1 PLSRELEA
9 RIGPPITVTDMR
21 RLTKGLS
28 PGDAAREVAKLAHRA
43 VSALKAGT
51 ILDVSRLQV
60 LEEDKEPK
68 EHPLVTLFAEL
79 EGKFQKDAVDKPVS
93 FYFTL
98 GNDAQAKWTVVVS
111 KETCEVKPG
120 KPAGGT
126 ADCVLKTSAEIF
138 TKIVRDSYTPGP
150 SEFLSGAIKSN
161 DVGLLMTFQKVFALA

>member
-1 PLSRELEA
+1 
-9 RIGPPITVTDMR
+9 MK

-28 PGDAAREVAKLAHRA
+28 SADAAREVAKLAHRA
-43 VSALKAGT
+43 VLALRRGEIIDA
-51 ILDVSRLQV
+51 SRLET
-60 LEEDKEPK
+60 LEENGGPK

-120 KPAGGT
+120 KPSSGS
-126 ADCVLKTSAEIF
+126 ADCVLKTSPEIF
-138 TKIVRDSYTPGP
+138 TKIVRDAYTPGP